1 MITGEKG
8 FAYDPDQDK
17 EEKRKIRKDYRKE
30 IENAEQERAN
40 IAQISVDELQ
50 ERVRRGDNLFA
61 NVKNPSEA
69 VLDSHNLFLTS
80 DIAAQKARAMR
91 HDANAFDTDEFINK
105 LVTLMRGR
113 SEDTEEGDDDDRDD
127 QGPLDWDI
135 AGWRAVKHTR
145 RVIGMDFML
154 GPLSVEQKKRVV
166 TKRARIERN
175 KEDETRPVE
184 LTEADIER
192 AENETS
198 KNVRDVLEILGAQ
211 QGSTNIFRLV
221 INPHSFAQSVEN
233 VFYLSFSIRDGTV
246 ALEQDEETGDF
257 CVYACEAP
265 TPDDYDD
272 NLKKKQVV
280 LELDMETWQEA
291 IDMLGITEPLIPTRA
306 AARTRLGDKW
316 YG

>member
-1 MITGEKG
+1 MITGGKG

-17 EEKRKIRKDYRKE
+17 EEKRKVRKDYRKE
-30 IENAEQERAN
+30 IENAEQDRAN
-40 IAQISVDELQ
+40 IGQISVDELQ

-113 SEDTEEGDDDDRDD
+113 SGEGEEDRDDRDN
-127 QGPLDWDI
+127 QGPLDWEI
-135 AGWRAVKHTR
+135 AGWRALKHTR

-154 GPLSVEQKKRVV
+154 GPLSVEAKKRII

-175 KEDETRPVE
+175 KEDETKPVE

-192 AENETS
+192 AENETTR
-198 KNVRDVLEILGAQ
+198 NVQDVYEVLRAQ
-211 QGSTNIFRLV
+211 EGLTNIFRLV

-233 VFYLSFSIRDGTV
+233 VFYLSFSIRDATV
-246 ALEQDEETGDF
+246 ALEQDEETGEF
-257 CVYACEAP
+257 CVYACDRP
-265 TPDDYDD
+265 TEDDYAED
-272 NLKKKQVV
+272 LKKRQVV
-280 LELDMETWQEA
+280 FELDMETWQEA
-291 IDMLGITEPLIPTRA
+291 IDLLGITEPMIPTRT